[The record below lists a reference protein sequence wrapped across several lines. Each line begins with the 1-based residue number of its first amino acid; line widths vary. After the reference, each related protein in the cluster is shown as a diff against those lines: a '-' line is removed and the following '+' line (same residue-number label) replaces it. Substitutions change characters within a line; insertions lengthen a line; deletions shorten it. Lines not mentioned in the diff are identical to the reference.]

1 LGISGF
7 SIEGRAPGWVDST
20 RRWLGVVELL
30 IRFKALGFTL
40 VMPLLGAATASAYP
54 GLAGNKVPALIG
66 AALSYHLFSYI
77 LNDVIDLPVD
87 RTEPLRAD
95 YPLVKGLI
103 EPWQALGLALV
114 QIPLAGVFTAVAGGS
129 YQAYVILGA
138 SFALMAAYNVWG
150 KRSIFPPV
158 TDLIQ
163 GLAWG
168 GLTLYGAAATTDSS
182 RFTFHVSPLTVLA
195 VSYVAIFIV
204 MINGIHGSVRDLAND
219 LRCGLRTTAIRLGA
233 RSRPGGGIDVTP
245 RLAWYTLALQAILI
259 ALPVL
264 ALTNNWLDYAPWE
277 LAVTWVSMLAVALA
291 SVGLLAIAA
300 RSGSDARTLFVCGS
314 LHLVLSFGA
323 LLVLFGFYLDKV
335 LLFVVFAAY
344 VGPLLASGLLHS
356 GLAQAWRK
364 VKRGR
369 L

>member
-1 LGISGF
+1 MGISGF
-7 SIEGRAPGWVDST
+7 SIEANVPGWVDST

-54 GLAGNKVPALIG
+54 GLAGHKVAALMG

-95 YPLVKGLI
+95 YPLVKGMI

-114 QIPLAGVFTAVAGGS
+114 QMPLAGVFTAMAGGS

-182 RFTFHVSPLTVLA
+182 RFTFHVSPLTVLT
-195 VSYVAIFIV
+195 VSYVAIFII

-219 LRCGLRTTAIRLGA
+219 LRCGLRTTAVMLGA
-233 RSRPGGGIDVTP
+233 RPRPGGIDITP
-245 RLAWYTLALQAILI
+245 GLAWYTLALQVILI

-264 ALTNNWLDYAPWE
+264 ALTNNWLDYGPWE
-277 LAVTWVSMLAVALA
+277 LAVTWVCMLAVALA
-291 SVGLLAIAA
+291 SVGLLAIAS
-300 RSGSDARTLFVCGS
+300 RSSSQARTLFVCGS

-323 LLVLFGFYLDKV
+323 LIVLFGFYLDTV
-335 LLFVVFAAY
+335 LFVVIFAAY

-369 L
+369 P